1 MNKFKEMYAEV
12 DIVEY
17 AVWCARKSSLRVTP
31 NIDEYLK
38 EIGTSNM
45 INSLKNYNM
54 KSSKMY
60 IKIKPGSCLK
70 FQTETSKNESFI
82 KAFNEFAKIE

>member
-1 MNKFKEMYAEV
+1 MYAEV

-17 AVWCARKSSLRVTP
+17 AVWCANKSATGIVA

-38 EIGTSNM
+38 EIGTSNL
-45 INSLKNYNM
+45 IASLKDYPK
-54 KSSKMY
+54 KSSKIY

-70 FQTETSKNESFI
+70 FQSEASKNESFI